1 MWDLVFIIS
10 LLFLFYCLSDNGAVK
25 TRFALLLS
33 RISHSPKILS
43 HDGRIAISCACY
55 CWLLLGKKRERDV
68 LVLFSCIDFPA
79 KTTTSPR
86 PSFPIWW
93 LYRSPQLQQRT
104 FKCLVLKW
112 LSYSRKWI
120 HSCHWMCDPFRIT
133 IFTLGCDRLRSLGS
147 VTNDMAFNKFPST
160 SVFHRTAAINNRL
173 RPVSWCKLPRQTLI
187 QDHPFTSV
195 CECQTCSSIIFLV
208 LNDKEF
214 QKYNKAVL
222 RIRWM
227 YYLRIRIWRVEYIRD
242 TQTLKSVYTLHIY
255 STYRVKIFS
264 IVQFDCHGN

>member
-10 LLFLFYCLSDNGAVK
+10 LLFLFYCLSDNRAVK

-120 HSCHWMCDPFRIT
+120 HSCHCTCDPFGIT

-214 QKYNKAVL
+214 QKYI
-222 RIRWM
+222 IRPFYVYGGCIICGFEFGGSNIYVIHKRWN
-227 YYLRIRIWRVEYIRD
+227 LF
-242 TQTLKSVYTLHIY
+242 TLCISIQPTESKFL
-255 STYRVKIFS
+255 

>member
-1 MWDLVFIIS
+1 
-10 LLFLFYCLSDNGAVK
+10 
-25 TRFALLLS
+25 
-33 RISHSPKILS
+33 
-43 HDGRIAISCACY
+43 
-55 CWLLLGKKRERDV
+55 
-68 LVLFSCIDFPA
+68 
-79 KTTTSPR
+79 
-86 PSFPIWW
+86 
-93 LYRSPQLQQRT
+93 
-104 FKCLVLKW
+104 LKW